1 MTVVGPFGL
10 SVRDQ
15 ALEADV
21 QTGLAAVEAGLL
33 DATKSDV
40 PFITEA
46 AQHLVLAG
54 GKRFRPLLVML
65 AAQFGDPYAPGIVPA
80 AVVVELTHLA
90 TLYHDDVM
98 DEADVRRGVPSA
110 NTRWG
115 NSIAVL
121 TGDFLF
127 ARASHTLADLGPE
140 AVRIQSEAFE
150 RLVTGQILETAGPA
164 DGRDPVD
171 HYLDVLGGK
180 TGSLVAVACRFG
192 AMMAGADE
200 GVVDTL
206 TQYGERLGVAF
217 QLADDVLD
225 IASDS
230 HESGKT
236 PAPTCARA
244 SRPCPS
250 CACGP
255 RPPRTGAPRTSSWSP
270 SSTATSPTTPG
281 TPRSCA
287 GCAPTRPWS
296 RPAGT
301 PCGTRR
307 RPARCWRRCP
317 TATPSRRS
325 RSCATRWCTGRA
337 DPPAGPFCPFCPFGP
352 SGPPV
357 PGASPPPGRGRAR
370 EPDLHVRERGEER
383 RGDPIRHLRRQGRGT
398 DPYPVRGN
406 PAARTV
412 AATTSSA
419 VSCAQCRASA
429 GRPGMPSVRGSQ

>member
-21 QTGLAAVEAGLL
+21 QAGLAAVEEGLL
-33 DATKSDV
+33 EATKSEV

-46 AQHLVLAG
+46 AQHLVRAG

-65 AAQFGDPYAPGIVPA
+65 AARFGDPYAPGIVPS

-98 DEADVRRGVPSA
+98 DEAAVRRGVPSA

-115 NSIAVL
+115 NSVAVL

-127 ARASHTLADLGPE
+127 ARASQILADLGPE
-140 AVRIQSEAFE
+140 AVRVQAVAFE
-150 RLVTGQILETAGPA
+150 RLVTGQILETAGPQ

-180 TGSLVAVACRFG
+180 TGSLVAVSCRFG
-192 AMMAGADE
+192 AMMSGADE
-200 GVVDTL
+200 TVVDVL

-236 PAPTCARA
+236 PGTDLREGIATLPVLRLRERAARLGLAEDVALCELLDSDLTDDERHAEALRRLRAHPALDQARRDTVRYAEEARA
-244 SRPCPS
+244 ALAPLRD
-250 CACGP
+250 
-255 RPPRTGAPRTSSWSP
+255 GAAKAALMELCDAVVHR
-270 SSTATSPTTPG
+270 
-281 TPRSCA
+281 A
-287 GCAPTRPWS
+287 G
-296 RPAGT
+296 
-301 PCGTRR
+301 
-307 RPARCWRRCP
+307 
-317 TATPSRRS
+317 
-325 RSCATRWCTGRA
+325 
-337 DPPAGPFCPFCPFGP
+337 
-352 SGPPV
+352 
-357 PGASPPPGRGRAR
+357 
-370 EPDLHVRERGEER
+370 
-383 RGDPIRHLRRQGRGT
+383 
-398 DPYPVRGN
+398 
-406 PAARTV
+406 
-412 AATTSSA
+412 
-419 VSCAQCRASA
+419 
-429 GRPGMPSVRGSQ
+429 